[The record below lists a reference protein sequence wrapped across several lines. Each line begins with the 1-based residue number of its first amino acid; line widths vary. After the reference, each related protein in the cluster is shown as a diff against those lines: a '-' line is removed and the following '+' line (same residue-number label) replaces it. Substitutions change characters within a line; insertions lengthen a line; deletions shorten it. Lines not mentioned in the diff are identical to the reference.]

1 MFTFTSTF
9 QNSAIIYH
17 FIKFDSVLR
26 QFNGC
31 PCIDSRANP
40 LPGVP
45 PLNSGGSSPAGPGGA
60 GPGGAGPG
68 GARPPMA
75 QLRSAITF
83 PRANRAIFLPSKWE

>member
-1 MFTFTSTF
+1 MFTFTTF

-17 FIKFDSVLR
+17 FIIFDSVLR

-45 PLNSGGSSPAGPGGA
+45 SPVNTGGPLP
-60 GPGGAGPG
+60 AGPG

-83 PRANRAIFLPSKWE
+83 PRANRAIFSPSKWE